1 MSKTIEAGAVLG
13 NLVEALNM
21 LENCPE
27 FTALIP
33 EVRVN
38 LAYALPEAQV
48 SQDVAAV
55 EGRITAVRGFPHASG
70 MPTWGASDHLARR
83 ILEVR
88 KYDAEINAV
97 INFKCNQQ
105 IIEVVQQYCSER
117 GLLFG
122 WLDRSK
128 EPQNITEIDGASMS
142 WKIKQLVTKYSA
154 VPQLFYESAG
164 WGKEPLFLVLGKDAV
179 EVAGITIDIA
189 QRYSMLTLS

>member
-70 MPTWGASDHLARR
+70 MLTWAASDHLARR

-88 KYDAEINAV
+88 RYDAEINAV

-142 WKIKQLVTKYSA
+142 WKIKQLVTKCSA